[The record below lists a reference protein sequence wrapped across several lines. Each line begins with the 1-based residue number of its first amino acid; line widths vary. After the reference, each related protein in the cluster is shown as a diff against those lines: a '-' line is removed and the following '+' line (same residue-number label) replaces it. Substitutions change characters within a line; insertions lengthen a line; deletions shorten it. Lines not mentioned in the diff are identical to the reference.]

1 MNHQPGGSAGDPA
14 VGQVSLADMRAGETG
29 RIVTIDGGHRLAQKL
44 DALGIRVGREITKV
58 SGQWMRGPVL
68 LRQNKTQ
75 AALGFGM
82 ARRVFV
88 ELTRR
93 PDPHEDTSAGKS

>member
-1 MNHQPGGSAGDPA
+1 MNHESGGSTGGSA
-14 VGQVSLADMRAGETG
+14 VGRVSLADMREGETG
-29 RIVTIDGGHRLAQKL
+29 RIVRIDGGHHLAQKL
-44 DALGIRVGREITKV
+44 EALGIREGREITKV
-58 SGQWMRGPVL
+58 SGQWMKGPVL

-88 ELTRR
+88 ELSRK